1 MHSRNSVRVVCF
13 AKPTW
18 HLNVIPRDAWNLR
31 IVQFSVVPNNMKTLR
46 RKFVFSAAGSNEGH
60 RPHRKLRPETMYMLL
75 RFFNS
80 IRRTAGN
87 AWLAIRE

>member
-1 MHSRNSVRVVCF
+1 MDSRNSVRLVCF
-13 AKPTW
+13 AKPTR

-31 IVQFSVVPNNMKTLR
+31 VAQFSVVLINMKTLR
-46 RKFVFSAAGSNEGH
+46 RKFVSDAACANEGR